1 MRAKFPALVILGALL
16 VACNDA
22 PAPTAP
28 ADPPTGGELF
38 TVLEGDGPIY
48 VLNVQLRPVAS
59 PDFTPSMARGHIQVK
74 LQAGEVSPPD
84 PYHVSWQGMIFNP
97 GEELVTA
104 GGIYFGSPPSD
115 DTQPPPVAAI
125 LPIVSV
131 GAPLPGAAS
140 IILSGTE
147 LLPAEQAEEMIALPS
162 NYWVWLTTTQGAIAG
177 RAQPLCC
184 GMTALPG
191 TGTLTGT
198 VTDLGTSTVMAGV
211 RVRFAQKV
219 YWTGDDGTYSFTDVP
234 TGLGDIEAWK
244 SGFEDYSQ
252 FISVDTDETKV
263 HDIGMTP
270 D

>member
-28 ADPPTGGELF
+28 ADLATGDALF
-38 TVLEGDGPIY
+38 TVLEGGGPIY

-74 LQAGEVSPPD
+74 LRAGKVSPPD
-84 PYHVSWQGMIFNP
+84 PYHVSWQGRIFNP

-115 DTQPPPVAAI
+115 DTQPPSVAPI
-125 LPIVSV
+125 LPIGSV
-131 GAPLPGAAS
+131 AGPPPGGTS
-140 IILSGTE
+140 IILSGAE

-162 NYWVWLTTTQGAIAG
+162 NYWVWLTTTQGGIAG
-177 RAQPLCC
+177 TVCC
-184 GMTALPG
+184 GSGMTAPPG

-198 VTDLGTSTVMAGV
+198 VTVLGTSTVIAGV
-211 RVRFAQKV
+211 RVRFAPKI
-219 YWTGDDGTYSFTDVP
+219 YWTGEDGTYSFTDVLS
-234 TGLGDIEAWK
+234 GLGVIEAWK
-244 SGFEDYSQ
+244 SGFEDYLE
-252 FISVDTDETKV
+252 FVSVDTDETRV
-263 HDIGMTP
+263 WDIGMAAE
-270 D
+270 